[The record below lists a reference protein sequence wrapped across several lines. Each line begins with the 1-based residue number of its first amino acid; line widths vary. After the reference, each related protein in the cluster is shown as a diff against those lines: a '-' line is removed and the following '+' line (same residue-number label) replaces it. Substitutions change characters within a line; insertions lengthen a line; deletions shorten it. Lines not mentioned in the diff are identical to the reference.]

1 MNTPIAVGTKTYTFP
16 QLSDQTSI
24 INLTGYTIQPHTDYY
39 ANPSVLKSYFATY
52 SKYTYEPQQSM
63 AFFKDFVGKTA
74 TIYIDVTYGEGELTV
89 KKELKVVFE
98 L

>member
-1 MNTPIAVGTKTYTFP
+1 M
-16 QLSDQTSI
+16 
-24 INLTGYTIQPHTDYY
+24 Y
-39 ANPSVLKSYFATY
+39 ANPSVLRSYFATY

-63 AFFKDFVGKTA
+63 VFFKDFVGKSA
-74 TIYIDVTYGEGELTV
+74 TIYIEVVYGENKITV